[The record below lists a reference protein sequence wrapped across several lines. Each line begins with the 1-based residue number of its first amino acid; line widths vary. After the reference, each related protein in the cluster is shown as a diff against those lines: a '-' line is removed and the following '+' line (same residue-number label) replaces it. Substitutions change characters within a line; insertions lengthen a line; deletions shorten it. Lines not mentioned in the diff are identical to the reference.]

1 MTKSKYVV
9 TITRQFGSLGRPI
22 AKRMS
27 EILDIGY
34 YDRDLVD
41 EAAKKLK
48 LPVSVVYKEEESAK
62 KVPLNPFTRMK
73 YPLGKGTSDTQDAI
87 FEAQQNIIQFLAEK
101 ETCII
106 VGRCSDFILEEMK
119 NAMHI
124 YIYAPYDVRVQQS
137 VDNLKMDIQEARQMI
152 VDVDE
157 ARDSYHMHYAGYL
170 PDDKNHKDIMIDS
183 SFLGVEKTAQF
194 LAEAVRRKFGA

>member
-48 LPVSVVYKEEESAK
+48 LAVSVVDKEEESAK